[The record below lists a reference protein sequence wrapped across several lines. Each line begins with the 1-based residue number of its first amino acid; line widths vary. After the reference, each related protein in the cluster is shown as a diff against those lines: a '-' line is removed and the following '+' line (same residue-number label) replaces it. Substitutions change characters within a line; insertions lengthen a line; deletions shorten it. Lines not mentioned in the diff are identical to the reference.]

1 MKAIVR
7 KDLIPS
13 LPLPNRLK
21 DYLSYKNCYTEH
33 FVDDVAVGEEANGRR
48 STTAVTTTLEQEE
61 NGEGNLEVVGQ
72 GN

>member
-33 FVDDVAVGEEANGRR
+33 FLDDAVGEELNATTR
-48 STTAVTTTLEQEE
+48 SAAVVATSGQQEE
-61 NGEGNLEVVGQ
+61 DEGEQNLEVA
-72 GN
+72 N

>member
-7 KDLIPS
+7 KDLIQS

-33 FVDDVAVGEEANGRR
+33 FDDAFGGGKFVG
-48 STTAVTTTLEQEE
+48 VICLEW
-61 NGEGNLEVVGQ
+61 N
-72 GN
+72 